1 MMTDFNDAFGKETSM
16 DKAIPDEVLASLCAD
31 LPDNFMYVRDENGEY
46 MVVPRPDK
54 LHQGIRLSTEFDFN
68 QENDAELLHH
78 LKKISM
84 EKWPEY
90 FYRIQKVI
98 PVKNAK
104 IGNDEKGI
112 PLEKTTRNPLQENK
126 TVVAQARM
134 YPEKF
139 PKPITI
145 TFESTE
151 GNQLPIE
158 IQQQVYDSLL
168 EIKFQNI
175 NFPALK
181 VEIYRYAPL
190 LDEINC
196 EKSFTSV
203 NNPYYFIFSVKP
215 SKAQT
220 VKEAITALHIFKGI
234 HDGTAKVNGQAIVPN
249 GGKSTLNSQQI
260 DNALAFWSVALKL
273 EEKLNVSFT
282 PGTSFPIEDVRF
294 FDELNSCLLEKKG
307 IVWKHPFDHFHM
319 GKYHPS
325 DEAYHLEDLI
335 GKEGISYRF
344 IEGPIA
350 ATLLGAEFN
359 IYSHTELRDFIITN
373 VEWDDAHKEGCI
385 IYITDAPGK
394 VLKLSRLYIT
404 EAEQFNGDRQ

>member
-46 MVVPRPDK
+46 MAVPCPDK
-54 LHQGIRLSTEFDFN
+54 LHQGLRLITEFDFDR
-68 QENDAELLHH
+68 ENDAELLYN
-78 LKKISM
+78 LKKISV

-90 FYRIQKVI
+90 FYRIQKVV

-104 IGNDEKGI
+104 IGNDEKVI
-112 PLEKTTRNPLQENK
+112 PLEKTTGNPLQENK

-134 YPEKF
+134 YPEEF
-139 PKPITI
+139 PRPITI
-145 TFESTE
+145 TFESAE
-151 GNQLPIE
+151 GDRLPIE

-190 LDEINC
+190 LDEINH

-203 NNPYYFIFSVKP
+203 NNPYRFIFSIKP
-215 SKAQT
+215 SKART
-220 VKEAITALHIFKGI
+220 VGEAISALHIFKGI
-234 HDGTAKVNGQAIVPN
+234 HDGTARVNGQIIVPKD
-249 GGKSTLNSQQI
+249 GESTLNSQQI
-260 DNALAFWSVALKL
+260 DDALDFWSTALKL
-273 EEKLNVSFT
+273 EEKLNVSFV
-282 PGTSFPIEDVRF
+282 PEANFPIEDVRF
-294 FDELNSCLLEKKG
+294 FDELNSCLLDKKE
-307 IVWKHPFDHFHM
+307 IVWKHPFDYFRM
-319 GKYHPS
+319 GKYHPA
-325 DEAYHLEDLI
+325 DETHHLEDLI

-359 IYSHTELRDFIITN
+359 IYSRTELRDFIITN
-373 VEWDDAHKEGCI
+373 IEWDDMYKEGCT
-385 IYITDAPGK
+385 IYIADAPGK
-394 VLKLSRLYIT
+394 VLKLSRLYVT
-404 EAEQFNGDRQ
+404 EAEQINDDR